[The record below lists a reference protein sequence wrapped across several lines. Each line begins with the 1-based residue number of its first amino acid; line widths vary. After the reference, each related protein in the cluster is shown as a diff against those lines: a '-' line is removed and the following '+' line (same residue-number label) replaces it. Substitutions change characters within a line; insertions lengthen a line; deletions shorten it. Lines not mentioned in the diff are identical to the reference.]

1 MSGFSG
7 QERRAHT
14 DIWLKIVRL
23 LTIVAWAIF
32 IIALV
37 VSYYAAPDSEFG
49 VLRYHGIA
57 VRKFWLTPLTGYL
70 YLLLWVSALLSYIT
84 LIIHKF
90 RSRRK
95 SDNTRFNILLLF
107 IVSIAWTLY
116 IVFQLTQ

>member
-1 MSGFSG
+1 MSRFLG
-7 QERRAHT
+7 QERRVHS
-14 DIWLKIVRL
+14 DIWLKTIQL
-23 LTIVAWAIF
+23 LTLVAWIIF

-49 VLRYHGIA
+49 VLRYHGIS

-70 YLLLWVSALLSYIT
+70 YILLWISALLSYIA

-95 SDNTRFNILLLF
+95 SDNTRFNIFLLF
-107 IVSIAWTLY
+107 IVSVAWTLY
-116 IVFQLTQ
+116 IVFQLSR